1 MTTSAPTR
9 SARLAADVA
18 KALTLSDGARALLA
32 PAHTPRQFF
41 DVLAA
46 QPPLA
51 EDAIRFLAAALPKR
65 EAVWWALG
73 CVRAAFPKPPPPEAA
88 KAIAAADAW
97 VKEPTETHRRACG
110 DAASAADYG
119 TAPGCLAAAAF
130 LSGGSLAPPHLAA
143 VPPGDDLTPAAV
155 SAAVLLAA
163 VADVEHIPATQA
175 KFVALG
181 ADIAS
186 GKSRL

>member
-1 MTTSAPTR
+1 MTTPATPR
-9 SARLAADVA
+9 SARLAADLA
-18 KALTLSDGARALLA
+18 KGLSLSDASRALLT

-46 QPPLA
+46 QPALA
-51 EDAIRFLAAALPKR
+51 EDAIRFLAVALPKR
-65 EAVWWALG
+65 EGVWWALG
-73 CVRAAFPKPPPPEAA
+73 CVRVALPKPPTPEAA
-88 KAIAAADAW
+88 KAIAASEVW
-97 VKEPTETHRRACG
+97 VKEPTEAHRRACG
-110 DAASAADYG
+110 DAATAAGYD

-143 VPPGDDLTPAAV
+143 VPPSDDLTPAAV
-155 SAAVLLAA
+155 SAAVILAA
-163 VADVEHIPATQA
+163 VVDVNRIPATRA